1 MKQAVLSVDGNETKQ
16 IDVSETVFGCNVSE
30 GSIYHA
36 IRNELANMRV
46 GTAKV
51 KTRGEV
57 AGTGKKPWRQ
67 KGTGRARAGTYQSPV
82 RVGGGVAFG
91 PRPRDYS
98 YRMPKKIKR
107 LALRSIL
114 TRKLSEGALSFV
126 EDVAVPSGKTQ
137 ELVRLLGANVDTHRT
152 VLVVHG
158 DDTFV
163 KRAGRNVAWL
173 TVLSHDKLRANDL
186 FYSRKILVTES
197 AAAALGEHY
206 GVSTAGG
213 AE

>member
-1 MKQAVLSVDGNETKQ
+1 MKRAVLSQNGSETKQ
-16 IDVSETVFGCNVSE
+16 IDASDYVFGCAVSE

-67 KGTGRARAGTYQSPV
+67 KGTGRARAGTFQSPV

-91 PRPRDYS
+91 PQPRDYS

-107 LALRSIL
+107 LAMRSIL
-114 TRKLSEGALSFV
+114 SKKLAEDALLFV
-126 EDVAVPSGKTQ
+126 EDVSAPAGKTR
-137 ELVRLLGANVDTHRT
+137 ELIGSLGSNVDTHRT
-152 VLVVHG
+152 VLVIKG
-158 DDTFV
+158 DDTLV
-163 KRAGRNVAWL
+163 KRAGRNIAWL
-173 TVLSHDKLRANDL
+173 KVLSHDKLRANDL
-186 FYSRKILVTES
+186 FYARRVLVTES
-197 AAAALGEHY
+197 AAEALQEQYAA
-206 GVSTAGG
+206 SKSGG